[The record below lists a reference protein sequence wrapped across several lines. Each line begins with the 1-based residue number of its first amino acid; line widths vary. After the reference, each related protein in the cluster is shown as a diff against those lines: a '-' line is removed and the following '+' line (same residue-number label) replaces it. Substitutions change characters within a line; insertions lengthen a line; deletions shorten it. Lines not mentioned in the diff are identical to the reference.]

1 MAQNTFLGP
10 GKLKICFCGCVNTCS
25 YCLAATVQMRLL
37 PSFSISV
44 SRLLMAD
51 SATPDFGD
59 PSNQKV
65 HVYNVPPSAAIF
77 PSSLARSLRDV
88 SDSTV
93 QKEQLGLCAAR
104 GFLTGTPHP
113 PNPISVALGYRESF
127 AFVIRCLC

>member
-59 PSNQKV
+59 PSNQQV
-65 HVYNVPPSAAIF
+65 HVYSVPPSAAIF
-77 PSSLARSLRDV
+77 PSSLACSLRDV

-93 QKEQLGLCAAR
+93 QKEQLGLCV
-104 GFLTGTPHP
+104 LPEVSSQEP
-113 PNPISVALGYRESF
+113 PILPIPSQLHLVTEKVLH
-127 AFVIRCLC
+127 LL